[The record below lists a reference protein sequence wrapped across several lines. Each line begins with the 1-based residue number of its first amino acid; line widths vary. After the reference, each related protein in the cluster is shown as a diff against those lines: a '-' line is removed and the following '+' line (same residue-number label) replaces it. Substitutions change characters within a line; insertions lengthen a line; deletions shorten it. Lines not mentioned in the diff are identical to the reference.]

1 MENKLEKVTRLYE
14 ETLADMSGNW
24 TNWASF
30 LTTAARLYKYPFD
43 EQVMIYAQRPDA
55 TACASFD
62 LWNDRMG
69 RYIRRGSAG
78 IALVD
83 STAGTP
89 HLHYVFDIA
98 DTATLR
104 HSRSPWVWE
113 LDERHA
119 DAVSTM
125 LAEEYGAQSGNL
137 AQQLSDAAERL
148 SEERWANDKEDIL
161 TSVDGSFLEG
171 YDEDT
176 RVRRQPVNLSR
187 HEPGNH
193 APGAP
198 A

>member
-89 HLHYVFDIA
+89 HLHYSHHTGPA
-98 DTATLR
+98 SGA
-104 HSRSPWVWE
+104 S
-113 LDERHA
+113 HA
-119 DAVSTM
+119 
-125 LAEEYGAQSGNL
+125 
-137 AQQLSDAAERL
+137 QLQ
-148 SEERWANDKEDIL
+148 
-161 TSVDGSFLEG
+161 TG
-171 YDEDT
+171 
-176 RVRRQPVNLSR
+176 
-187 HEPGNH
+187 
-193 APGAP
+193 
-198 A
+198 

>member
-1 MENKLEKVTRLYE
+1 METKLEKVTRLYE
-14 ETLADMSGNW
+14 ETLVDMSGNW

-69 RYIRRGSAG
+69 RYIRRGSTG

-83 STAGTP
+83 SASGTP

-104 HSRSPWVWE
+104 RSRSPWVWE
-113 LDERHA
+113 LNERHT

-125 LAEEYGAQSGNL
+125 LAEEYGAQSGTL
-137 AQQLSDAAERL
+137 VPGYAGSTAALPLSQGRGAGKGTAG
-148 SEERWANDKEDIL
+148 IG
-161 TSVDGSFLEG
+161 TSQGDL
-171 YDEDT
+171 
-176 RVRRQPVNLSR
+176 
-187 HEPGNH
+187 HCNH
-193 APGAP
+193 
-198 A
+198 